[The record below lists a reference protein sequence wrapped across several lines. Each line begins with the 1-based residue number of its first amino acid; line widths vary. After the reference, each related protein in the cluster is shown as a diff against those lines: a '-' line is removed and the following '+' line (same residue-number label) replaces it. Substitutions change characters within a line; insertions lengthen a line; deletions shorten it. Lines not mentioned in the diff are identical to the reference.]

1 MTHDHEHNH
10 SHDYHHAPGDF
21 VGAKPIL
28 NVANVAASLAYYV
41 ERLGFEL
48 VFAWCDETGFDSPR
62 VPTFGEVRRG
72 HAAIMLAQ
80 AAQGGPGMW
89 IYLDVATAEELDGL
103 QADYTRRGAL
113 IIQAPEDRPWN
124 QREMLVQDLDGH
136 VLRLGAPRA

>member
-1 MTHDHEHNH
+1 MGGSRVIIAPRWGGARKVGVLKLEGGYNARRDGSGRDAMTHDHEHNH

-80 AAQGGPGMW
+80 AAQG
-89 IYLDVATAEELDGL
+89 
-103 QADYTRRGAL
+103 
-113 IIQAPEDRPWN
+113 
-124 QREMLVQDLDGH
+124 
-136 VLRLGAPRA
+136 